1 VTRMPVVESRVR
13 VAYFVPP
20 SRHFAGIERVVHE
33 LATGLMEAYG
43 DMLDVH
49 VLFSSHYEEDLLR
62 NTPYTLHVLEVDR
75 LRNLASTLRARLA
88 DGRYD
93 IVICPQVEATV
104 IAWLVTRGLGIP
116 VFISHLHGNPRVEE
130 HQGTRRTRIAFQ
142 LYRHLVSRH
151 LGGVLAVSPSLQR
164 YTAEAVTPH
173 TPVHFVKNPVRDLG
187 AAAPRSAGNGVFR
200 FLNVARLSYQKGQ
213 DILLEALA
221 LARPDLPPVSLT
233 LVGSGPE
240 EASLRRQCRSLG
252 LDDLVIFAGYASDP
266 TVQFRNAD
274 CFVLPSRW
282 EGFGVVLI
290 EALHFGLPL
299 LATDCDFGPSDII
312 TDPKIGELVPPE
324 NAPALAEGLKRA
336 AATPPKA
343 DQDATRRAIARTYA
357 RSEVTPMHFET
368 LQQIAISRL
377 TASPRLAEFVGIGPT
392 GH

>member
-1 VTRMPVVESRVR
+1 MQGVESRVR

-43 DMLDVH
+43 DVLDVH

-62 NTPYTLHVLEVDR
+62 DTPYTLHVLQVDR
-75 LRNLASTLRARLA
+75 LRNLASALRARLA
-88 DGRYD
+88 GGEFDM
-93 IVICPQVEATV
+93 VVCPQVEATV
-104 IAWLVTRGLGIP
+104 IAWLATRGLGIP

-130 HQGTRRTRIAFQ
+130 QQGTRRTRIAFQ

-187 AAAPRSAGNGVFR
+187 EPAARSAGNGQFR
-200 FLNVARLSYQKGQ
+200 FLNVGRLSYQKGQ
-213 DILLEALA
+213 DILLDALA
-221 LARPDLPPVSLT
+221 IARPDLPPVTLT

-240 EASLRRQCRSLG
+240 EPSLRRQCSDLG
-252 LDDLVIFAGYASDP
+252 LDDLVTFAGYTSDP
-266 TVQFRNAD
+266 AVHFRNAD

-299 LATDCDFGPSDII
+299 LAADCDFGPSDII
-312 TDPKIGELVPPE
+312 TDPRIGELVATE
-324 NAPALAEGLKRA
+324 SAPALAEGLKRA
-336 AATPPKA
+336 AMSPRNA
-343 DQDATRRAIARTYA
+343 DHDVFRRTIAHTYA
-357 RSEVTPMHFET
+357 RSEVTPMHVET
-368 LQQIAISRL
+368 LQQIAAFHPA
-377 TASPRLAEFVGIGPT
+377 ASPRLAEFVGVGPA
-392 GH
+392 GR